1 MGLRLIWH
9 DVVHMYKC
17 HSLANSGHYLK
28 SQSTVVRLE
37 LCLPKSNKGMKD
49 EYLIASREWHDSLH
63 YPTWEGEPGEV
74 P

>member
-1 MGLRLIWH
+1 
-9 DVVHMYKC
+9 MYEY
-17 HSLANSGHYLK
+17 HSLANAGYYLK
-28 SQSTVVRLE
+28 SQSTVVRLV